1 MKETGFCLDFF
12 EILSKM
18 TVFIILGWIWW
29 ENEIYA
35 YTMLYSELC
44 VVIKWRK
51 VRSESQDLEPQKTDF
66 MCVQVKIKSYY
77 SQQLL
82 WQMNQKACV
91 KNV

>member
-1 MKETGFCLDFF
+1 
-12 EILSKM
+12 
-18 TVFIILGWIWW
+18 
-29 ENEIYA
+29 
-35 YTMLYSELC
+35 MLYSELC